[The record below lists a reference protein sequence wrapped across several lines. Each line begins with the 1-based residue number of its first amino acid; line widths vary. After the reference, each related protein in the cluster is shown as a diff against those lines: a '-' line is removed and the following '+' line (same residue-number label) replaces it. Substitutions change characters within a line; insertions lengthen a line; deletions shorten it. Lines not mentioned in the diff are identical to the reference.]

1 MALNSPIITGPDIN
15 SLFFIATKP
24 NHTFLTDDHNYITGR
39 WVESSLE
46 LDMKNQ

>member
-1 MALNSPIITGPDIN
+1 MALDFPIITGPDIP
-15 SLFFIATKP
+15 LFIATKP